1 MHESEKPI
9 QNNMEAIKSQ
19 PTSQIKENWI
29 FNLRQFKE
37 WMMVDIMCLNTSLW
51 DYKTRYEIIVLVK
64 SQKVWKYYLATIS
77 IKIFAAF
84 PNLLMVSRSWQTK

>member
-29 FNLRQFKE
+29 FSLRQFKE

-84 PNLLMVSRSWQTK
+84 PNLLMVSRNWQTK